1 MNETAKR
8 DRRDEK
14 EEIRYH
20 VIFYGQVQGVG
31 FRYRAYYAAYQLGLT
46 GWVRNCWDETVEMEV
61 QGDEET
67 ITEMIKR
74 IRTSSYHGCKMDE
87 DSAGIGIRFSYP
99 LIRAAFSLFPEFRR
113 E

>member
-31 FRYRAYYAAYQLGLT
+31 FRYEKGTFCYR
-46 GWVRNCWDETVEMEV
+46 V
-61 QGDEET
+61 
-67 ITEMIKR
+67 KK
-74 IRTSSYHGCKMDE
+74 S
-87 DSAGIGIRFSYP
+87 
-99 LIRAAFSLFPEFRR
+99 
-113 E
+113 